1 MVHLLFQGNC
11 CILESC
17 EEEEGYRSKPTIS
30 AATPTKK
37 KTTKFSSSE
46 PGRTVSGELP
56 SSFADGT
63 PSREAMLKA
72 IEEKRLQASS
82 SVTVLM
88 SA

>member
-1 MVHLLFQGNC
+1 M
-11 CILESC
+11 
-17 EEEEGYRSKPTIS
+17 
-30 AATPTKK
+30 
-37 KTTKFSSSE
+37 
-46 PGRTVSGELP
+46 SGELP